1 MPKPIND
8 DESLWT
14 SIDLERKG
22 GFLRQFRY
30 TACPV
35 MGDDDVVDEE
45 DEDEDRDAD
54 ECGEH
59 EDDGKED
66 EDKSDRRGKQDH

>member
-1 MPKPIND
+1 MSKPIND

-14 SIDLERKG
+14 NIDLEQKG

-35 MGDDDVVDEE
+35 MGDDDVEDEE
-45 DEDEDRDAD
+45 DVDEDKDTD
-54 ECGEH
+54 ESGERKQ
-59 EDDGKED
+59 DGKE
-66 EDKSDRRGKQDH
+66 